1 MQIIEDEKITVE
13 INGKATECDLL
24 FTFTSDDTGK
34 GYLGYTD
41 NTFNADGRKNI
52 YFSSY
57 DPLFGTG
64 KLEKVTDPNEIE
76 MIKEVLEEIDG
87 GVNNA

>member
-13 INGKATECDLL
+13 LNGKATECDLL

-41 NTFNADGRKNI
+41 NSFNVDGRKNI

>member
-24 FTFTSDDTGK
+24 FTFTSEDTGK
-34 GYLGYTD
+34 GYVGYTD
-41 NTFNADGRKNI
+41 NTFTKDGRKNI

-64 KLEKVTDPNEIE
+64 KLEEVTDLNEIE
-76 MIKEVLEEIDG
+76 MVKEVLEEIDG
-87 GVNNA
+87 GVNNG

>member
-13 INGKATECDLL
+13 INGKVTECDLL

-34 GYLGYTD
+34 GYIGYTD
-41 NTFNADGRKNI
+41 NSFNSDGRKNI

-76 MIKEVLEEIDG
+76 MVKEVLEEIDG

>member
-13 INGKATECDLL
+13 LNGKATECDLL
-24 FTFTSDDTGK
+24 FTFTSEDTGK

-41 NTFNADGRKNI
+41 NTFNKDGRKNI

-76 MIKEVLEEIDG
+76 MVKEVLEEIDG